1 MPRVILVAV
10 VMVLAIPSSAA
21 SLRGFEGQFRGTAA
35 ATRTAQAADTALRYH
50 DSDGSLVK
58 LTLILLAAPF
68 AMSHGMQPE
77 GYSPGLYADAAG
89 DMGEARSQHRLE
101 LGYHRVASYIDG
113 WSGRWR
119 LDTERHVGVEA
130 FWTDYIEHRA
140 EDLHY
145 VGAAAHGDFWRAE
158 PGRVNYQLGMAALS
172 GRLTRVGP
180 RLGVEAELYPRKPF
194 FVDALAAVTFIDG
207 GPLGDLRAGG
217 GLAWKRAQL
226 RLSWRALIGPMKNL
240 AGPELALIVRL

>member
-1 MPRVILVAV
+1 MRRLIPAALL
-10 VMVLAIPSSAA
+10 LACAHPSSAA
-21 SLRGFEGQFRGTAA
+21 TLKGFEGQFRGTAA
-35 ATRTAQAADTALRYH
+35 ATRTARAADAVIRH
-50 DSDGSLVK
+50 DDQNGSLVK
-58 LTLILLAAPF
+58 LTMLLLAAPF
-68 AMSHGMQPE
+68 AMSHGMTPE
-77 GYSPGLYADAAG
+77 GYSPGLYAGEGG

-101 LGYHRVASYIDG
+101 LGYHRVASYVDG

-158 PGRVNYQLGMAALS
+158 AGRANYQLGLAALS

-180 RLGVEAELYPRKPF
+180 RLGLEAELYPRKPF

>member
-1 MPRVILVAV
+1 MRSLCAAGLL
-10 VMVLAIPSSAA
+10 LAAALSSSAA
-21 SLRGFEGQFRGTAA
+21 TLKGFEGQFRGAAA
-35 ATRTAQAADTALRYH
+35 ATRTAQAADAVLRRD

-58 LTLILLAAPF
+58 LTLYLLAAPF

-77 GYSPGLYADAAG
+77 GYSPGLYAGAAG

-101 LGYHRVASYIDG
+101 LGYHRVASYVDG

-130 FWTDYIEHRA
+130 FWTDYIEHRD

-158 PGRVNYQLGMAALS
+158 AGRANYQLGLAALS

-180 RLGVEAELYPRKPF
+180 RLGLEAELYPRKPF
-194 FVDALAAVTFIDG
+194 FLDALAAVTFIDG
-207 GPLGDLRAGG
+207 GPLGELRAGG
-217 GLAWKRAQL
+217 GVSWKRAQA
-226 RLSWRALIGPMKNL
+226 RLSWRALIGPMRNL

>member
-1 MPRVILVAV
+1 MKPLG
-10 VMVLAIPSSAA
+10 LACLLLSASLPARAA

-35 ATRTAQAADTALRYH
+35 ATRTAQAADAVIRH
-50 DSDGSLVK
+50 DDSDGSLVK

-68 AMSHGMQPE
+68 AMSHDMQPE
-77 GYSPGLYADAAG
+77 GYSRGLYADAAG

-130 FWTDYIEHRA
+130 FWTDYIEHRV

-180 RLGVEAELYPRKPF
+180 RLGLEAELYPRKPF

-207 GPLGDLRAGG
+207 GPLGELRAGAG
-217 GLAWKRAQL
+217 VSWKRAQA

>member
-21 SLRGFEGQFRGTAA
+21 SLRGFEGQFRGAAA
-35 ATRTAQAADTALRYH
+35 ATRTAQAADAVIRH
-50 DSDGSLVK
+50 DDSDGSLVK
-58 LTLILLAAPF
+58 LTVLLLAAPF
-68 AMSHGMQPE
+68 AMSHDMKPE
-77 GYSPGLYADAAG
+77 GYSRGLYADGAG
-89 DMGEARSQHRLE
+89 DMGDSTSQHRLE

-130 FWTDYIEHRA
+130 FWTDYIEHRD

-145 VGAAAHGDFWRAE
+145 VGAAAHGDFWRA
-158 PGRVNYQLGMAALS
+158 QA
-172 GRLTRVGP
+172 
-180 RLGVEAELYPRKPF
+180 
-194 FVDALAAVTFIDG
+194 
-207 GPLGDLRAGG
+207 
-217 GLAWKRAQL
+217 

>member
-1 MPRVILVAV
+1 MRRLI
-10 VMVLAIPSSAA
+10 SAA
-21 SLRGFEGQFRGTAA
+21 VLLAFAFPASAATLKGFEGQFRGAAA
-35 ATRTAQAADTALRYH
+35 ATRTAQAADAVIRR
-50 DSDGSLVK
+50 DDNDGTLVK
-58 LTLILLAAPF
+58 LTLLILAAPF
-68 AMSHGMQPE
+68 AMSYDMQPE
-77 GYSPGLYADAAG
+77 GYSPGLYRESAG
-89 DMGEARSQHRLE
+89 DMGDAASQHRLE
-101 LGYHRVASYIDG
+101 LGYHRVASYVDG

-130 FWTDYIEHRA
+130 FWTDYIEHRD

-158 PGRVNYQLGMAALS
+158 AGRANYQLGLAALS

-180 RLGVEAELYPRKPF
+180 RLGLEAELYPRRPF
-194 FVDALAAVTFIDG
+194 FVDALAAVTVIDG
-207 GPLGDLRAGG
+207 GPLGELRAGG
-217 GLAWKRAQL
+217 GVSWKRAQA

>member
-1 MPRVILVAV
+1 MKPLG
-10 VMVLAIPSSAA
+10 LACLLLAA
-21 SLRGFEGQFRGTAA
+21 PFPVRAATLKGFEGQFRGATA
-35 ATRTAQAADTALRYH
+35 ATRTAQAADAVIRRD

-58 LTLILLAAPF
+58 LTLALLAAPF
-68 AMSHGMQPE
+68 ALSYGMQPE
-77 GYSPGLYADAAG
+77 GYSRGLYRDSAG
-89 DMGEARSQHRLE
+89 DMGEAASQHRLE

-130 FWTDYIEHRA
+130 FWTDYIEHRD

-158 PGRVNYQLGMAALS
+158 AGRANYQLGLAALS

-180 RLGVEAELYPRKPF
+180 RLGLEAELYPRRPF
-194 FVDALAAVTFIDG
+194 FVDALAAVNVIDG
-207 GPLGDLRAGG
+207 GPLGELRAGG
-217 GLAWKRAQL
+217 GASWKRAEL
-226 RLSWRALIGPMKNL
+226 RLSWRALIGPMRNL
-240 AGPELALIVRL
+240 AGPEFALIVRL

>member
-1 MPRVILVAV
+1 MPRVILAAV
-10 VMVLAIPSSAA
+10 VMALSVPSSAA
-21 SLRGFEGQFRGTAA
+21 TLKGFEGQFRGAAA
-35 ATRTAQAADTALRYH
+35 ATRTAQAADAVIRH
-50 DSDGSLVK
+50 DDQNGSLFK
-58 LTLILLAAPF
+58 LTLYLLAAPF
-68 AMSHGMQPE
+68 ALSYDMQPE
-77 GYSPGLYADAAG
+77 GYSRGLYADMAG

-119 LDTERHVGVEA
+119 LDTERHVGVQA
-130 FWTDYIEHRA
+130 FWTDYIEHRE

-158 PGRVNYQLGMAALS
+158 AGRANYQLGLAALS

-180 RLGVEAELYPRKPF
+180 RLGLEAELYPRRPF

-207 GPLGDLRAGG
+207 GPLGELRAGG
-217 GLAWKRAQL
+217 GVSWKRAQA